1 MKIFPLFSVYLLEI
15 DTVQL
20 KNSNYKCP
28 FIRLVNFHEIWS
40 EGISISIQYL
50 PVQIKVHKENI
61 RTKCENSEMYSEPCE
76 ISKMRLWK
84 IVNNFQPLTILAKS
98 FIVDDCLGFE
108 YAPEQ
113 KISGNLTVFLRA
125 VIQNFRN
132 K

>member
-1 MKIFPLFSVYLLEI
+1 M
-15 DTVQL
+15 D
-20 KNSNYKCP
+20 
-28 FIRLVNFHEIWS
+28 
-40 EGISISIQYL
+40 
-50 PVQIKVHKENI
+50 
-61 RTKCENSEMYSEPCE
+61 SEPCE